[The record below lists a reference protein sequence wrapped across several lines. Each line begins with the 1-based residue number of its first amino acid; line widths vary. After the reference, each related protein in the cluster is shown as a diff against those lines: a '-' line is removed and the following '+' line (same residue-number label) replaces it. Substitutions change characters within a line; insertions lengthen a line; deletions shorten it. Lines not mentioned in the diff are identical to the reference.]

1 MGWLL
6 DLIFEA
12 PFVDLTLTDPLLKV
26 VLITDKDDGSLIC
39 FHLAEIVPLFLDV
52 LEGTLAGEVEDHQH
66 SMTPLEVGRDYRA
79 VLLLACSIPY
89 V

>member
-6 DLIFEA
+6 DLILEA
-12 PFVDLTLTDPLLKV
+12 PLVDLTLADPLLEV
-26 VLITDKDDGSLIC
+26 VLITDKDDGSLIS
-39 FHLAEIVPLFLDV
+39 FHLAEIVPLLLDV
-52 LEGTLAGEVEDHQH
+52 LEGTLAGEVEHHQH
-66 SMTPLEVGRDYRA
+66 AMTPLEVGRDYRA